1 MPLTTSTLNKKYNQN
16 IQQVYKKQPRILRFV
31 VVLMELY
38 YSQRV
43 NPLETL

>member
-31 VVLMELY
+31 GFNFICNKKQLTGIL
-38 YSQRV
+38 
-43 NPLETL
+43 P